1 MNNIKMLYYDRI
13 DVSEG
18 IDVNN
23 KSAYYLPLLLFL
35 DKSFKFQPD
44 ICNGCLDVLI
54 MYMNL
59 NDIAIPKIHG
69 VFYCYITN
77 EISKSESHT
86 FHAKRWFDWKK
97 WNIMKHKHLLSHI
110 KMGEEIR
117 TFTYT
122 EIEKLKISSL

>member
-1 MNNIKMLYYDRI
+1 MLYYDRI

-69 VFYCYITN
+69 VFHCYITN

-86 FHAKRWFDWKK
+86 FHAKR
-97 WNIMKHKHLLSHI
+97 
-110 KMGEEIR
+110 
-117 TFTYT
+117 
-122 EIEKLKISSL
+122 